1 MPNAPLPPLPDDV
14 AHVLVVAPP
23 IQSDRHVPCRT
34 LAPAAGPPRDVVAV
48 TYRQPVP
55 DHLVPPA
62 GAGEPPARVAVVDVG
77 PETHGNALEAELA
90 DLPMSV
96 SVTSV
101 PAADSLT
108 ELGMTI
114 EGRLRDFADGPHPVA
129 LCFDSLTV
137 LSLYTDRRQTDRFLG
152 WLRSRVDAVGG
163 IAHYHA
169 DPAAHDAP
177 PREIYGDHYDA
188 VVEVH
193 EDGTVET
200 GF

>member
-1 MPNAPLPPLPDDV
+1 MPHAPLPPLPDDV
-14 AHVLVVAPP
+14 AHVLVAAPP
-23 IQSDRHVPCRT
+23 IRSDRHAPCRT
-34 LAPAAGPPRDVVAV
+34 LASPAGPPRDVILV

-55 DHLVPPA
+55 DHLVSRSGDA
-62 GAGEPPARVAVVDVG
+62 EPPRRVAVVHVG
-77 PETHGNALEAELA
+77 PETHGDALDA
-90 DLPMSV
+90 DLAALPMEV

-114 EGRLRDFADGPHPVA
+114 EGRLGDFADGPRPVG
-129 LCFDSLTV
+129 LCFDSLTA
-137 LSLYTDRRQTDRFLG
+137 LSLYTGRRQTDRFLG
-152 WLRSRVDAVGG
+152 WLRSRVDAVDG

-169 DPAAHDAP
+169 DPAAHDLP
-177 PREIYGDHYDA
+177 PRERYADHFDA
-188 VVEVH
+188 VVDVD